1 MIIFSYDGLAF
12 RNHADSNNDHRWTSL
27 ANHDG
32 SPLIVG
38 GSSPNKKVETY
49 DISTNKWTEVADYPY
64 HDQYVFIVN
73 VSIVKNSSVFTDMLP
88 LPQLKVL

>member
-12 RNHADSNNDHRWTSL
+12 RNHADSNNDHRYTSL

-38 GSSPNKKVETY
+38 GSNNKKVETY
-49 DISTNKWTEVADYPY
+49 DMTANKWTEVADYPY
-64 HDQYVFIVN
+64 HD
-73 VSIVKNSSVFTDMLP
+73 
-88 LPQLKVL
+88 

>member
-12 RNHADSNNDHRWTSL
+12 RNHADSNNDHRQTSL

-38 GSSPNKKVETY
+38 SSSSNNKKVETY
-49 DISTNKWTEVADYPY
+49 DMTANKWIEVADYPY
-64 HDQYVFIVN
+64 HE
-73 VSIVKNSSVFTDMLP
+73 
-88 LPQLKVL
+88 